1 MRRGVREECGSVEGM
16 KKLLFAVLAALVV
29 CLSAPAVRAD
39 VLIQAQCSVLLAGS
53 GTCTFTN
60 TGDTP
65 GSACA
70 TLTLRNRTNGASTS
84 SSVACSGELK
94 GSTSGQPVAIAIIG
108 PTVVQT
114 CDGPGATTIN
124 TFCDVSVQIS
134 NVRDLGRSNAG
145 LFWFFVAIPSALFMY
160 WDARRRMMPTPVQ
173 YLFGGLFLWI
183 IAVPWF
189 LIVRRKYPVGGGA
202 IPPTAFHHVQR

>member
-1 MRRGVREECGSVEGM
+1 M

-29 CLSAPAVRAD
+29 CLSTPAVRAD
-39 VLIQAQCSVLLAGS
+39 VMIQAQCNVLLAGS

-70 TLTLRNRTNGASTS
+70 TLTLRNRATGASTS
-84 SSVACSGELK
+84 SAVVCSGRLE
-94 GSTSGQPVAIAIIG
+94 GSSSGQPVAIAIIG
-108 PTVVQT
+108 PTVLQT

-124 TFCDVSVQIS
+124 TFCDASVQVS
-134 NVRDLGRSNAG
+134 NVQALGGSNAG
-145 LFWFFVAIPSALFMY
+145 LFWFFVAVPSALFMY

-189 LIVRRKYPVGGGA
+189 LIARRKYPVGGLTV
-202 IPPTAFHHVQR
+202 PPAGFSVERR